1 MNKFTLY
8 ILKSFSMADQI
19 DADAAIKSIHKNIS
33 FKGPTIIILACAII
47 IASIGLNVNSI
58 PVIIGAMLISP
69 LMGPIIGFGLGLGT
83 NDTDLV
89 RESLKNLVVMVGI
102 SLLASTLYF
111 VITPLNLEHPTELLA
126 RTNPTIYDVMIAFV
140 GGLAGMLETSRKER
154 GTVLSGVAIATAL
167 MPPLC
172 TAGYGLA
179 NLNFMYFFGAIYL
192 FFINSVFIA
201 LATFLTAKYL
211 RFPIVKMEDARQE
224 KRKVI
229 SFALL
234 IVIVIVPSVLSAV
247 KVIRES
253 NFNRYA
259 AHIVAENKTTGKSYI
274 YDHKTNLSTKPA
286 VIELFMAGE
295 LLSDEQREEIFAS
308 AEKYGITRSQITF
321 REEAAI
327 ENAAISDQEIIRS
340 IYEMNDKRVQ
350 SREETIAAL
359 ERELSAYRD
368 KEIPASLIAKEM
380 NAQYDNIDSI
390 LLTRGQGASAVSDE
404 VTEEIVAIIYS
415 SEKLSEDSQAK
426 IEKWLKIR
434 LSAEKVTVLN
444 RQTEHSAE

>member
-1 MNKFTLY
+1 MT
-8 ILKSFSMADQI
+8 DQI
-19 DADAAIKSIHKNIS
+19 DAEAATKSIRKNIS
-33 FKGPTIIILACAII
+33 FKGSTIIILACAII

-69 LMGPIIGFGLGLGT
+69 LMGPITGFGLGLGT

-89 RESLKNLVVMVGI
+89 RDSIKNLGVMVCI

-111 VITPLNLEHPTELLA
+111 IITPLNLEHPTELLA

-179 NLNFMYFFGAIYL
+179 NLNFAYFFGAIYL

-211 RFPIVKMEDARQE
+211 RYPIVKIEDARQE
-224 KRKVI
+224 KRRI
-229 SFALL
+229 TSFALL
-234 IVIVIVPSVLSAV
+234 IVIVIIPSVLSAV
-247 KVIRES
+247 KVIQES
-253 NFNRYA
+253 NFNRSA
-259 AHIVAENKTTGKSYI
+259 AHIVSENKTVGKSYI
-274 YDHKTNLSTKPA
+274 YDYKTSFSHKNS

-295 LLSDEQREEIFAS
+295 LMDDEHKEEIYTS
-308 AEKYGITRSQITF
+308 AEKYGITRSQISF

-327 ENAAISDQEIIRS
+327 ENAPISDQEIIRS
-340 IYEMNDKRVQ
+340 IYEQNDKRIQ
-350 SREETIAAL
+350 SREEAIAAL
-359 ERELSAYRD
+359 EQELNAYRG
-368 KEIPASLIAKEM
+368 KEIPVSLIAKELS
-380 NAQYDNIDSI
+380 AQYDHIDSI
-390 LLTRGQGASAVSDE
+390 MLTRGQSASAESDE
-404 VTEEIVAIIYS
+404 VNEEVVAIIYS
-415 SEKLSEDSQAK
+415 SRTLSKDSQAK
-426 IEKWLKIR
+426 IENWLKVR
-434 LSAEKVTVLN
+434 LSAERVTVIN
-444 RQTEHSAE
+444 RQTARSAQ